1 MLLVLLGMV
10 TILFVVIY
18 LLVPGDAAQVMLGSR
33 ATPQALANL
42 RHDLGL
48 NRPLWVQY
56 GRYLWRLVHL
66 DLGTSYSL
74 RQGVASAI
82 MEYLPATA
90 YLAGAALLIEAV
102 FGIGWGM
109 IMSLK
114 RSRRLEALSAVSGA
128 FLLAIPVFFLALLL
142 QYIFASRLGVLPI
155 SGLGGWNPLNLI
167 LPATALAAAQA
178 VVIAAVTRTSLR
190 EEMAKPYILAARARG
205 LTRSQAMW
213 RHAARNALGPVAT
226 LLAIDLGS
234 LLGGAMITEIIFS
247 WPGVGRMTYFA
258 IRERD
263 VPLVIGAVLVLV
275 TIFVVVNSIV
285 DILYGIMDPRQ
296 KAGGRA
302 VG

>member
-48 NRPLWVQY
+48 DRPLWVQY
-56 GRYLWRLVHL
+56 GRYLWRLAHL

-178 VVIAAVTRTSLR
+178 VIIAAVTRTSLR

>member
-18 LLVPGDAAQVMLGSR
+18 LLVPGDAAQVMLGSK

-48 NRPLWVQY
+48 DRPLWVQY
-56 GRYLWRLVHL
+56 GRYLWRLVHF

-74 RQGVASAI
+74 RQDVASAI

-90 YLAGAALLIEAV
+90 YLAGAALMIEAV

-109 IMSLK
+109 VMSLK

-178 VVIAAVTRTSLR
+178 VIITVVTRTSLR

-275 TIFVVVNSIV
+275 TIFVVVNSLV
-285 DILYGIMDPRQ
+285 DIFYGIMDPRQ
-296 KAGGRA
+296 KAGERA